1 MNYHQ
6 KYLSSCLLAT
16 AFAALLYSPSPGM
29 AAAFAPSLGS
39 AESFAV
45 LGGST
50 VTNTGAT
57 IVTGDLGVSTPGVAC
72 TGFVGCTTTG
82 PGKVIGNI
90 HVADPIA
97 NAAQSAALVAYNQLV
112 GQTCDF
118 NYPAVAE
125 IGGLTL
131 SPGVHCF
138 PSSAQVTG
146 KLTLS
151 GGPSS
156 VYVFKIGS
164 TLTTGPNAS
173 VVFQNGVDTNV
184 FWAVG
189 SSATLGTGTA
199 FTGSIF
205 AVASITLT
213 TGATVSGRVLARA
226 AVTMDTNTVA
236 STCPSSPCAHPLP
249 VPPRGR
255 DVTQLLLDHFQ
266 CYQVKPE
273 DKVQPHE
280 VVLQDQFGKSTVTLK
295 RPWLICAPAIK
306 NADPAK
312 PGGKFPDDLRN
323 PIDHLVC
330 YRIHESGGKDI
341 EDEDESKASSKGAT
355 SNRFDMEDDDA
366 SSSDRREVSVDN
378 QFGVHRLTVK
388 KPRLLCVPSL
398 KTVLQPHGDG
408 GKELPRKKK

>member
-1 MNYHQ
+1 MNHRQ

-16 AFAALLYSPSPGM
+16 AFAALLYNPSSGM
-29 AAAFAPSLGS
+29 AAASPPSLGS

-57 IVTGDLGVSTPGVAC
+57 IVTGDLGVSSPGVAC

-82 PGKVIGNI
+82 LGKVIGTI
-90 HVADPIA
+90 HVGDAA
-97 NAAQSAALVAYNQLV
+97 ATAAQNAALVAYNQLV
-112 GQTCDF
+112 GQTCDVT
-118 NYPAVAE
+118 YPDVAE

-151 GGPSS
+151 GGPSD

-164 TLTTGPNAS
+164 TLTTGTNSS
-173 VVFQNGVDTNV
+173 VVFPNGVDTNV

-213 TGATVSGRVLARA
+213 AGATVSGRALARA

-236 STCPSSPCAHPLP
+236 STCPSSPSSCDHPLP

-295 RPWLICAPAIK
+295 RPSLICAPTIK
-306 NADPAK
+306 NADPNK
-312 PGGKFPDDLRN
+312 PAGKFPDDLRN

-330 YRIHESGGKDI
+330 YDIHESNGKDI
-341 EDEDESKASSKGAT
+341 DDEDEDESKAGSKGKDVT
-355 SNRFDMEDDDA
+355 SNRSHVEDDDRSA
-366 SSSDRREVSVDN
+366 DHRREVSVDN
-378 QFGVHRLTVK
+378 QFGVQRLTVK
-388 KPRLLCVPSL
+388 KQDLLCVPSL
-398 KTVLQPHGDG
+398 KTVLKP
-408 GKELPRKKK
+408 KP

>member
-1 MNYHQ
+1 MNHHH
-6 KYLSSCLLAT
+6 KHLSSCLVAT
-16 AFAALLYSPSPGM
+16 AFAVVLYIPSPGM
-29 AAAFAPSLGS
+29 AAAIAPSLSS

-50 VTNTGAT
+50 VTNTGPT
-57 IVTGDLGVSTPGVAC
+57 IITGDLGVSTPGVAC

-82 PGKVIGNI
+82 PGKVIGTI
-90 HVADPIA
+90 HVGDPIA
-97 NAAQSAALVAYNQLV
+97 NAAQSAALVAYNLLV

-118 NYPAVAE
+118 NYPDVAE

-146 KLTLS
+146 TLTLS

-164 TLTTGPNAS
+164 TLTTGTNSA

-199 FTGSIF
+199 FTGSIL

-213 TGATVSGRVLARA
+213 TGATVSGRALARA

-236 STCPSSPCAHPLP
+236 STCPSSPCTHPLP

-273 DKVQPHE
+273 DNVQPEE
-280 VVLQDQFGKSTVTLK
+280 VVLQDQFGTSTVTLR
-295 RPWLICAPAIK
+295 RPWLICAPTIK
-306 NADPAK
+306 NADPNK
-312 PGGKFPDDLRN
+312 PAGKFPDDLRN

-330 YRIHESGGKDI
+330 YQIHQSGGKGS
-341 EDEDESKASSKGAT
+341 EDEDESKASSKGELT
-355 SNRFDMEDDDA
+355 WKNDDRSAD
-366 SSSDRREVSVDN
+366 DHLEVSVDN
-378 QFGVHRLTVK
+378 QFGVQRLLVK

-398 KTVLQPHGDG
+398 KTVLQPR
-408 GKELPRKKK
+408 P